1 MESEKE
7 KKNFKEHNELNIN
20 NDWRKN
26 MTEKS
31 SRKKRTNIEKV
42 RREVRGMNEEKEEM
56 KVK

>member
-7 KKNFKEHNELNIN
+7 MKNFKEHNELNIN